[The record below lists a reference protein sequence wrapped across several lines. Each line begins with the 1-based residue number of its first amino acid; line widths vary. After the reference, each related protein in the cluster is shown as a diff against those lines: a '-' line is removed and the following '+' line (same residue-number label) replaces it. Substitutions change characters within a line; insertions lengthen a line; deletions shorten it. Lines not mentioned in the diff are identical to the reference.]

1 MTTNERQGVPPGG
14 ITYGEERKAAWRIA
28 QSEPGQDAEECASA
42 VADAV
47 IASFRATKSHTAVVR
62 DGKLEVSYCNE
73 FGPTCTVDDVFER
86 MTVADWKRVCV
97 LVLRRLLE
105 GIGADD
111 VARRIRPHSWPTVTL
126 VPEQDTPII
135 NRVRLSMWVPRHAR
149 AAFEKAE
156 RRAAR
161 ANAERSPG
169 PLQGDIVP
177 HDPNNIGGC

>member
-1 MTTNERQGVPPGG
+1 MTTNEQQGVPPDG
-14 ITYGEERKAAWRIA
+14 IDYEAERRAAFRIA

-73 FGPTCTVDDVFER
+73 FGPTCAVDDVFER
-86 MTVADWKRVCV
+86 MTIATWKQVCV
-97 LVLRRLLE
+97 LLLRHLLR
-105 GIGADD
+105 GIGEDEL
-111 VARRIRPHSWPTVTL
+111 ARKARPHSWPTVTL

-169 PLQGDIVP
+169 PLQGDIAP
-177 HDPNNIGGC
+177 YDPSNIGGC

>member
-1 MTTNERQGVPPGG
+1 MTTNEQQGVPPGG
-14 ITYGEERKAAWRIA
+14 IAYGEERKAAWRIA
-28 QSEPGQDAEECASA
+28 QSEPGRDAAECAAA

-47 IASFRATKSHTAVVR
+47 MASAGATKSHTAAVR
-62 DGKLEVSYCNE
+62 GGKLEVSYCNE

-135 NRVRLSMWVPRHAR
+135 NRVRLSMWIPRQAR

-161 ANAERSPG
+161 ASAERSPG

-177 HDPNNIGGC
+177 YDPENIGGC

>member
-1 MTTNERQGVPPGG
+1 MTTNGQQSAPTGG
-14 ITYGEERKAAWRIA
+14 INYGEERRAAWRIA

-47 IASFRATKSHTAVVR
+47 IASFRATRSHTAVVR

-73 FGPTCTVDDVFER
+73 FGPTCAVDDVFER

-97 LVLRRLLE
+97 LLLRHLLV
-105 GIGADD
+105 GIGEDD
-111 VARRIRPHSWPTVTL
+111 LARKVRPHSWPTVTL
-126 VPEQDTPII
+126 VPEQDTPVI
-135 NRVRLSMWVPRHAR
+135 NRVRLSMWVPRHVR

-169 PLQGDIVP
+169 PLQGEIVP
-177 HDPNNIGGC
+177 HDPSNIGGC

>member
-1 MTTNERQGVPPGG
+1 MTTNERQSAPPGG
-14 ITYGEERKAAWRIA
+14 IAYGEERRSAWRID

-47 IASFRATKSHTAVVR
+47 IASARATKSHTAVVR

-73 FGPTCTVDDVFER
+73 FGPTCAVDDVFER
-86 MTVADWKRVCV
+86 MTVADWKRICD
-97 LVLRRLLE
+97 LLLRHLLR
-105 GIGADD
+105 GIGESEL
-111 VARRIRPHSWPTVTL
+111 ARKVRPHSWPTVTL

-156 RRAAR
+156 RRAAK
-161 ANAERSPG
+161 ANADRSPG

-177 HDPNNIGGC
+177 YDPDNIGGC

>member
-1 MTTNERQGVPPGG
+1 MNGQQSAPPGG
-14 ITYGEERKAAWRIA
+14 IAYGEERRAAFRIA
-28 QSEPGQDAEECASA
+28 QSEPGQGAEECASA

-73 FGPTCTVDDVFER
+73 FGPTCAVDDVFER
-86 MTVADWKRVCV
+86 MTVADWKQVCV
-97 LVLRRLLE
+97 LLLRHLLRE
-105 GIGADD
+105 IGEDEL
-111 VARRIRPHSWPTVTL
+111 ARKARPHSWPTVTL
-126 VPEQDTPII
+126 VPEQDTPTI